1 MTLRPCRD
9 SVKRY
14 RSLKPSH
21 SGSNYDHLR
30 IHPDQ
35 QGPGIRTRRQL
46 LDSGV
51 EPRNIFSD
59 VGISGANGNSTR
71 NQWHAL
77 DQKLCQGALLVEEGD
92 SEANAK
98 MRKASDHIG
107 TLIETAR
114 QLTGG
119 IGVRCYAG

>member
-1 MTLRPCRD
+1 MTIYGYTRT
-9 SVKRY
+9 SKAQE
-14 RSLKPSH
+14 
-21 SGSNYDHLR
+21 SGHAGSSSTPASN
-30 IHPDQ
+30 
-35 QGPGIRTRRQL
+35 PGT
-46 LDSGV
+46 SC
-51 EPRNIFSD
+51 SD